1 MRANAGAG
9 THPARL
15 HGPGAASGS
24 PLSQMVLEGSG
35 GEGPPCS
42 RPHPGQAQNGQGG
55 SAGQSPPPPLPV
67 VPASWG
73 SQPHSK
79 LVFKVSCLQSIPSH
93 QSLLPDGLA
102 SA

>member
-1 MRANAGAG
+1 MRA
-9 THPARL
+9 HPALDPIPDR
-15 HGPGAASGS
+15 PRMDKGAPQGS
-24 PLSQMVLEGSG
+24 H
-35 GEGPPCS
+35 
-42 RPHPGQAQNGQGG
+42 R
-55 SAGQSPPPPLPV
+55 PPPLPV